1 MSNEVRSGWDFSAEA
16 AVPPGGVGGVVGVAG
31 SDGGSVG
38 SGSDGSAPAGSIG
51 PQPAGSGG
59 RRHST
64 GDLVRAGIRGLGQTL
79 ITLGLVLLLFVVYEV
94 WVSNIFAHQR
104 QDKVRQQL
112 TQAWQKGQD
121 PLHGEDRLNLP
132 SGKQVV
138 IPAGTGFANLYIPR
152 FGKDYA
158 WTVVQGTND
167 ADLERGPGHYSNTA
181 VPGQIGNFALAG
193 HRVGKGEP
201 FLNLDQLVP
210 GDAVVVQTAGNWYV
224 YRILGSTTQYAAA
237 LKISDAKRRAA
248 AVAAALAAPDA
259 EGVVGRE
266 VVSPN
271 AVSVIDPVPNHAG
284 ATPSRALLTMTTC
297 HPKYTADQRMVLHA
311 ALTRSVAVKGNATPK
326 ELPGGTL

>member
-16 AVPPGGVGGVVGVAG
+16 AVPPGGGGVVGGVAGGGPVAG
-31 SDGGSVG
+31 SDGSASGGSMSVG
-38 SGSDGSAPAGSIG
+38 SASG
-51 PQPAGSGG
+51 GSGG

-121 PLHGEDRLNLP
+121 PLRGEDRLNLP

-167 ADLERGPGHYSNTA
+167 ADLERGPGHYANTA
-181 VPGQIGNFALAG
+181 VPGQLGNFALAG

-224 YRILGSTTQYAAA
+224 YKILGSTTLYAAA
-237 LKISDAKRRAA
+237 LRISDAKPRAA
-248 AVAAALAAPDA
+248 AVAAALAAPDSQ
-259 EGVVGRE
+259 GVVGRE
-266 VVSPN
+266 VVSPS
-271 AVSVIDPVPNHAG
+271 AVSVIDPVPNHPG

-297 HPKYTADQRMVLHA
+297 HPKYTADQRLVLHA
-311 ALTRSVAVKGNATPK
+311 ALVRSVAVKGNATPK